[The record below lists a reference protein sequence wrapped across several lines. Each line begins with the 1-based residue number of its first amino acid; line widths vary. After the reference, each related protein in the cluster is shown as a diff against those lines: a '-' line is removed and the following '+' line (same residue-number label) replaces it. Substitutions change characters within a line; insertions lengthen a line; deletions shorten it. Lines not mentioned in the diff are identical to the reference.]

1 MKDKLAAQEV
11 TAKRTMANMQSEHK
25 AQMDQ
30 VNIKQNIINCIYFKT
45 VNEITVPKYD

>member
-30 VNIKQNIINCIYFKT
+30 VNINACKSQ
-45 VNEITVPKYD
+45 EIKNKIL